1 MATLAIGLAGA
12 GIGSTVGMAPLGFAL
27 GTAVGNLLFPGNEGG
42 NSATPE
48 DGKLRLNDNLF
59 QTSSYGAFI
68 PIGYGLYKAAGNVI
82 WSSGVKEVIETI
94 QEGSVNPGKGGPPT
108 PNPLPKRK
116 QRIYLETTLAI
127 AFAEIPQHRLED
139 VVYTTTQE
147 SQEDGDIINIT
158 ERKSFVGIRRIWL
171 NNYLVR
177 DWRSDQFRPPD
188 DLFIE
193 EYLGDESQIRSSYIE
208 AFKGLGNCPAYR
220 NVVYI
225 VIPNLDLT
233 PFGGSLPLARA
244 ELYERAD
251 RIDDLEEGVEGLA
264 LSPDEKYLWVTSHTK
279 RVVQKVDTTTLKV
292 VARIG
297 RDTQDPS
304 EYLGLLPAH
313 PWRCATSPDGQYV
326 WVVHK
331 GAKKLTRITVS
342 DNTWISYNVDK
353 KYATDVAVDSTG
365 NVWVTYPFYSMV
377 TKYNS
382 NGVKQTDVG
391 VGTAPWCVGYDKRL
405 NRIWVSGSK
414 DVSYIVPS
422 TANIGQS
429 LNLGF
434 DQGRYFH
441 SDQAFGRMDEYMWV
455 ATTGNDV
462 ATLINPDSNGVAYY
476 SRTRNVP
483 TYPVGADTN
492 YNDPYRVIHISGF
505 AGNRLRAFSVNARA
519 HLNAGTIAFPG
530 QCIALKNGKCFV
542 TNTRLGIVQL
552 MDFR

>member
-27 GTAVGNLLFPGNEGG
+27 GTAVGNLLFPGNGAG
-42 NSATPE
+42 NSSTPE

-82 WSSGVKEVIETI
+82 WSSGVKEVVETI
-94 QEGSVNPGKGGPPT
+94 QQGPGGGGGKGGTPT
-108 PNPLPKRK
+108 QQPITR
-116 QRIYLETTLAI
+116 QRRYLSTTLAI

-147 SQEDGDIINIT
+147 SQEDGDTINIT

-177 DWRSDQFRPPD
+177 DWRSNQLTPPD
-188 DLFIE
+188 NLVIE
-193 EYLGDESQIRSSYIE
+193 EYLGDESQIRSSFIE
-208 AFKGLGNCPAYR
+208 AFEGLGNCPAYR

-225 VIPNLDLT
+225 VIPNLDLS
-233 PFGGSLPLARA
+233 PFSDYLPAASA

-279 RVVQKVDTTTLKV
+279 RVVQKVDTTTLKT

-297 RDTQDPS
+297 RDTQSPS
-304 EYLGLLPAH
+304 EYLGLLPPH

-342 DNTWISYNVDK
+342 NNTWVSYDVDK
-353 KYATDVAVDSTG
+353 KYATDVAVDSNG
-365 NVWVTYPFYSMV
+365 DVWVTYPFYALV

-382 NGVKQTDVG
+382 NGVKQSDISVG
-391 VGTAPWCVGYDKRL
+391 SAPWCVGYDKEY

-414 DVSYIVPS
+414 TVSFIIPS
-422 TANIGQS
+422 TGVITTLQ
-429 LNLGF
+429 LGVER
-434 DQGRYFH
+434 GRYFF
-441 SDQAFGRMDEYMWV
+441 SDQAFGRLNDDIWV

-462 ATLINPDSNGVAYY
+462 ATIINRNNLGATTYR
-476 SRTRNVP
+476 RTRNVP
-483 TYPVGADTN
+483 TYPTGADCN
-492 YNDPYRVIHISGF
+492 YDDDYGTIHISGF
-505 AGNRLRAFSVNARA
+505 AGNRLRAFSYQTRA
-519 HLNAGTIAFPG
+519 HFNAGTIAFPG

-542 TNTRLGIVQL
+542 TNTRLGIVQF

>member
-59 QTSSYGAFI
+59 QTSSYGAFT
-68 PIGYGLYKAAGNVI
+68 PIGYGLYKTAGNVI

-94 QEGSVNPGKGGPPT
+94 QEGSVNPGKGGSPRQIPIT
-108 PNPLPKRK
+108 RQRK
-116 QRIYLETTLAI
+116 YLETTLAI

-177 DWRSDQFRPPD
+177 DWRSNQLTPPD
-188 DLFIE
+188 NLFIE

-208 AFKGLGNCPAYR
+208 AFEGLGNCPAYR

-225 VIPNLDLT
+225 VIPNLDLS
-233 PFGGSLPLARA
+233 PFSNTLPIASA

-251 RIDDLEEGVEGLA
+251 RIEGLEEGVEGLA

-342 DNTWISYNVDK
+342 NNTWISYDVDK
-353 KYATDVAVDSTG
+353 KYATDVAVDSAG
-365 NVWVTYPFYSMV
+365 NVWVTYPFYSAV

-391 VGTAPWCVGYDKRL
+391 VGTAPWCVGYDQEY

-422 TANIGQS
+422 TAVIGQT
-429 LNLGF
+429 LNLGLN
-434 DQGRYFH
+434 QGRYFH
-441 SDQAFGRMDEYMWV
+441 SDQAFGNRNTDMWV

-462 ATLINPDSNGVAYY
+462 ATIINRDSFGVAYY
-476 SRTRNVP
+476 RRTRNVP
-483 TYPVGADTN
+483 TYPIGADCN
-492 YNDPYRVIHISGF
+492 YNDSFGTIHISGF
-505 AGNRLRAFSVNARA
+505 AGNRLRAFSFQTRA

-530 QCIALKNGKCFV
+530 QCIALTNGKCFI

>member
-12 GIGSTVGMAPLGFAL
+12 GIGSTVGMAPLGFIL

-59 QTSSYGAFI
+59 QTSSYGAFT

-82 WSSGVKEVIETI
+82 WSSGIKEQIETI
-94 QEGSVNPGKGGPPT
+94 ENGVANPGKGGSPRQT
-108 PNPLPKRK
+108 PITTQRK
-116 QRIYLETTLAI
+116 YLETTLAI

-147 SQEDGDIINIT
+147 SQEDGDTINIT

-177 DWRSDQFRPPD
+177 DWRSNQLTPPD

-193 EYLGDESQIRSSYIE
+193 EYLGDESQIRSSFIE
-208 AFKGLGNCPAYR
+208 AFEGLGNCPAYR
-220 NVVYI
+220 NIVYI
-225 VIPNLDLT
+225 VIPNLDLS
-233 PFGGSLPLARA
+233 PFGNYLPAASA

-279 RVVQKVDTTTLKV
+279 RVVQKVDTTTLKT

-304 EYLGLLPAH
+304 EYLGLLPPH

-342 DNTWISYNVDK
+342 NNTWVSYDVDK
-353 KYATDVAVDSTG
+353 KYATDVAVDSNG
-365 NVWVTYPFYSMV
+365 DVWVTYPFYALV

-382 NGVKQTDVG
+382 NGVKQSDVS
-391 VGTAPWCVGYDKRL
+391 VGSAPWCVGYDKEY

-414 DVSYIVPS
+414 TVSFIIPS
-422 TANIGQS
+422 TGVVTTLQ
-429 LNLGF
+429 LGVER
-434 DQGRYFH
+434 GRYFF
-441 SDQAFGRMDEYMWV
+441 SDQAFGRLNDDIWV

-462 ATLINPDSNGVAYY
+462 ATIINRNNLGSTTYR
-476 SRTRNVP
+476 RTRNVP
-483 TYPVGADTN
+483 TYPTGADCN
-492 YNDPYRVIHISGF
+492 YDDDYGTFHISGF
-505 AGNRLRAFSVNARA
+505 AGNRLRAFSYQTRA